1 MFILDRILPFI
12 FSYIRPFIKWFLHAF
27 TRLSELQR
35 ICYGARAG
43 ASRTSQ
49 VERSL
54 TLSKRPQIRRL
65 VLDLDEAAPYVN
77 DSELMEFAPRAARI
91 VMQAKRIKNNVHPDF
106 ARLFGTCV
114 TSIWGY
120 RRLMYQLEQLRAER
134 YDSDNLVHEQK
145 LLRLWELLMPEAPL
159 TGRVSKQWQDI
170 GFQGDDPK
178 TDFRGMGMLGL
189 ENLLYFAT
197 AYNDAAKH
205 VLLHSMHPT
214 LGYTYA
220 IVGINLT
227 SMAFNLVKSGAAKT
241 HFYNQV
247 VQHRQDF
254 STVEDFHRLYCYLF
268 FEFDRFWMES
278 DPRNIMDF
286 REIYQAFEITKL
298 EALHNDSTIF
308 KTNLVVESV

>member
-1 MFILDRILPFI
+1 MFLIDRLLPFI
-12 FSYIRPFIKWFLHAF
+12 IGYIRPFIKWFLHAF

-43 ASRTSQ
+43 ASRTRQ

-54 TLSKRPQIRRL
+54 SLSKTPQVRRL
-65 VLDLDEAAPYVN
+65 VLDLDEAAAYA
-77 DSELMEFAPRAARI
+77 DDRELLEFAPRAARI
-91 VMQAKRIKNNVHPDF
+91 VMQAKRIKGNVHPDF
-106 ARLFGTCV
+106 GRLFGSCV

-120 RRLMYQLEQLRAER
+120 KRLQHQVEQLRAER
-134 YDSDNLVHEQK
+134 YDAENLQHEAK
-145 LLRLWELLMPEAPL
+145 LLRLWQLLMPDTPL

-178 TDFRGMGMLGL
+178 TDFRGMGLLGL

-214 LGYTYA
+214 LGYTYS

-227 SMAFNLVKSGAAKT
+227 SMAFKLVKSGAAKT
-241 HFYNQV
+241 HFYNLV
-247 VQHRQDF
+247 VQHRLDF
-254 STVEDFHRLYCYLF
+254 CTMEDFHRLYCYLF
-268 FEFDRFWMES
+268 FEFDRFWMDS

-286 REIYQAFEITKL
+286 GEIYQAFEITKL
-298 EALHNDSTIF
+298 EALHHDDTLF

>member
-1 MFILDRILPFI
+1 MFLLDRILPFI
-12 FSYIRPFIKWFLHAF
+12 FSYIRPFIKWFLHVF

-43 ASRTSQ
+43 APRCHQ
-49 VERSL
+49 IERSL
-54 TLSKRPQIRRL
+54 QQSKQPEIKTMLRE
-65 VLDLDEAAPYVN
+65 LDEAGPYVT
-77 DSELMEFAPRAARI
+77 DRELLYFATHAVSVVGR
-91 VMQAKRIKNNVHPDF
+91 VKHIKSNVHPDF
-106 ARLFGTCV
+106 GRLFGNCV
-114 TSIWGY
+114 TTIWGY
-120 RRLMYQLEQLRAER
+120 KRLMHQVEQLRAEA
-134 YDSDNLVHEQK
+134 YDSENLEHEQK
-145 LLRLWELLMPEAPL
+145 LLELWKLLMPETPL
-159 TGRVSKQWQDI
+159 TGRISKQWQEI

-189 ENLLYFAT
+189 ENLLYFAR

-227 SMAFNLVKSGAAKT
+227 ALAVNLLRSGAAKT

-247 VQHRQDF
+247 ALHKQNF
-254 STVEDFHRLYCYLF
+254 STLEDFHKLYCYLF
-268 FEFDRFWMES
+268 FEFDRFWMDS
-278 DPRNIMDF
+278 SPRNIMDF
-286 REIYQAFEITKL
+286 REVYQAFEITKL
-298 EALHNDSTIF
+298 EALHNENTIF

>member
-1 MFILDRILPFI
+1 MFLLDRLLPFI

-43 ASRTSQ
+43 ASRTRQ

-54 TLSKRPQIRRL
+54 TLSKSYEIKR
-65 VLDLDEAAPYVN
+65 VVHDLDEVAPYADN
-77 DSELMEFAPRAARI
+77 RNLLEFSFRAARV

-106 ARLFGTCV
+106 SRLFINCV
-114 TSIWGY
+114 STIWGY
-120 RRLMYQLEQLRAER
+120 RRLMYQIEQLRAEK
-134 YDSDNLVHEQK
+134 YDSDNPEHEYK
-145 LLRLWELLMPEAPL
+145 LLELWQLLMPEAPL

-189 ENLLYFAT
+189 ENLLYFAS

-214 LGYTYA
+214 RGYTYA

-227 SMAFNLVKSGAAKT
+227 SMAYNLVKTGQAKT
-241 HFYNQV
+241 HFYNV
-247 VQHRQDF
+247 VALHKQDF
-254 STVEDFHRLYCYLF
+254 NTIEDFHKLYCYLF

-298 EALHNDSTIF
+298 EALHNENTIF

>member
-1 MFILDRILPFI
+1 MFILDKILPFI
-12 FSYIRPFIKWFLHAF
+12 FSYIRPFIKWFLHVF

-43 ASRTSQ
+43 ASRCRQ
-49 VERSL
+49 IERSL
-54 TLSKRPQIRRL
+54 FQSKQPEIKTLLRE
-65 VLDLDEAAPYVN
+65 LDEAAPYVS
-77 DSELMEFAPRAARI
+77 DKELLYFAPRAVQVVSR
-91 VMQAKRIKNNVHPDF
+91 VKRIKNNVHPDF
-106 ARLFGTCV
+106 GRLFGNCV
-114 TSIWGY
+114 TTIWGY
-120 RRLMYQLEQLRAER
+120 KRLMHHVEELRAES
-134 YDSDNLVHEQK
+134 YDSDNLEHEQK
-145 LLRLWELLMPEAPL
+145 LLELWQLLMPEDPL
-159 TGRVSKQWQDI
+159 TGRISKQWQEI

-189 ENLLYFAT
+189 ENLLYFAS

-227 SMAFNLVKSGAAKT
+227 ALAFNLLRTGAAKT

-247 VQHRQDF
+247 ALHKQNF
-254 STVEDFHRLYCYLF
+254 STIEDFHKLYCYLF
-268 FEFDRFWMES
+268 FEFDRFWKDS
-278 DPRNIMDF
+278 SPRNIMDF
-286 REIYQAFEITKL
+286 REVYQAFEITKL
-298 EALHNDSTIF
+298 EALHNENTIF